1 MIAKAGICWDQGK
14 PTCQGAMSGK
24 KGAKGRRRR
33 PRGNLE
39 ADMRLSEVLFAQGD
53 AESHSALTFFLP
65 GLQAL
70 T

>member
-1 MIAKAGICWDQGK
+1 MTAKAGICWDQGNH
-14 PTCQGAMSGK
+14 TCQGGMSGK
-24 KGAKGRRRR
+24 KGERGRRRR

-39 ADMRLSEVLFAQGD
+39 ADMGLSEVLFAQGD
-53 AESHSALTFFLP
+53 AESHSTLTFLLP